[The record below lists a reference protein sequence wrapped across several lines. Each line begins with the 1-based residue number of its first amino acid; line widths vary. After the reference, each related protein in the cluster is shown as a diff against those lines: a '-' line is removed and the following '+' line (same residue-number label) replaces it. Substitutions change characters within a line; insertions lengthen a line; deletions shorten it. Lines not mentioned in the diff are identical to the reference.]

1 MNGSVLD
8 SFDPSYQDI
17 ELNGL
22 QSDNKTVKAPYGLA
36 VSPDGTK
43 LYYGT
48 IETNY
53 YPKLFAVELTNE
65 GDFTQNIINQD
76 AKLVENIRYTQ
87 NIGGDTVD
95 DGTWAAY
102 SDLDFTP
109 DGELLVGVRVGCN
122 GNFATS
128 YNHGGVVYLLK
139 KDGEGKYNLASDK
152 TTPTE
157 EQNTTYTGVP
167 ETNDDPEIRAG
178 RSSGSY
184 KFDEGAI
191 PLHPYT
197 DNDEDKIK
205 RGPDDGYGGV
215 AVWQYT
221 DGFDLYATSADIQ
234 EREGVH
240 GFMQFDGKFNI
251 TEYATVEEVKAY
263 KSVSS
268 STDDSGVQ
276 DAPHDYKGIGGDVEV
291 LSVVPMCIGSYVW
304 EDTNKDGQQD
314 TDEPKLCGV
323 DVKLISADTNASV
336 VDIDGNPVDETS
348 TSCDDDK
355 EGTYKFCNLPEG
367 RYRVCVATPEGRE
380 DYIFGPTPK
389 QTTDD
394 NNDSELDSNIA
405 FVKEDGFNCSGIYDL
420 WANTEPVEEKGA
432 PGDDQDDNAD
442 KLGNMTVDFGF
453 VKKVFDLALIKK
465 VVGDKTIYKPGED
478 VNFTITVINQGD
490 IDAQNVLIND
500 IVPEGLEF
508 VDQAQWEQ
516 DRNIS
521 EIKAGEN
528 VTITV
533 TFRIQ
538 EDFQGDSIVN
548 VAEIESAEND
558 YDLNDTDRFYS
569 RRQTM

>member
-1 MNGSVLD
+1 
-8 SFDPSYQDI
+8 
-17 ELNGL
+17 
-22 QSDNKTVKAPYGLA
+22 
-36 VSPDGTK
+36 
-43 LYYGT
+43 
-48 IETNY
+48 
-53 YPKLFAVELTNE
+53 
-65 GDFTQNIINQD
+65 
-76 AKLVENIRYTQ
+76 
-87 NIGGDTVD
+87 
-95 DGTWAAY
+95 
-102 SDLDFTP
+102 
-109 DGELLVGVRVGCN
+109 
-122 GNFATS
+122 
-128 YNHGGVVYLLK
+128 
-139 KDGEGKYNLASDK
+139 
-152 TTPTE
+152 
-157 EQNTTYTGVP
+157 
-167 ETNDDPEIRAG
+167 
-178 RSSGSY
+178 
-184 KFDEGAI
+184 
-191 PLHPYT
+191 
-197 DNDEDKIK
+197 
-205 RGPDDGYGGV
+205 
-215 AVWQYT
+215 
-221 DGFDLYATSADIQ
+221 
-234 EREGVH
+234 
-240 GFMQFDGKFNI
+240 
-251 TEYATVEEVKAY
+251 
-263 KSVSS
+263 
-268 STDDSGVQ
+268 
-276 DAPHDYKGIGGDVEV
+276 
-291 LSVVPMCIGSYVW
+291 MCIGSYVW

-558 YDLNDTDRFYS
+558 YDLNDTDSIPGDKQCDNNNHDLDNDNDQADTDGCDDLDPAPITIEQHFDLALVKFVKDPKESYDPGDEVTFTIGIGNQGTITATDIQIRDIIPEGLELSDDRWRLDGDEAVLRTPIASLEPDADTTVDITFTIREDFSGTEIVNIAEIKSAENELGLEDNDSVPGDNVCDNDDDNNPLYADSGCDDEDPAAITVNKFTVSSSPDAVDSDCDCAEVESNTVNALNVWGLMLMVLWSLSVGLFVMRS
-569 RRQTM
+569 RKYI